1 MKLADHPTVKA
12 YREQKAGATGIKKT
26 LDTAFLKQAAL
37 EAGADAAG
45 VIDLAR
51 DALAEFRED
60 LLDVMPDTGS
70 IMVLAFRVNQASLRS
85 RAHSVANHEFQQAW
99 ARSKAIQG
107 RLTDRLKSQGVQTV
121 AMPVGFPMEME
132 RWPEKMWL
140 TCDKVF
146 AVEAGLGRMGLNR
159 LVLHPEFGA
168 SVVFGTVLLS
178 GSCDAYD
185 VPVDY
190 NPCIQCGLCLKVCPT
205 GAVKRT
211 DDFDF
216 SACFTHNYRERLGGF
231 LNWVE
236 QLADSKSASDYR
248 KKVSDS
254 ESFSMWQNLSIGG
267 QTRCDRCMAICPA
280 GEAAIGEYLDDR
292 KGFNRYRDRFNTLP
306 ETIYAV
312 KGSDAAEHVREHFPQ
327 KRLKLVSNGLHP
339 LSAAMFVESM
349 PRVFQPNQSQG
360 IDAVYHFSFT
370 GSESLEC
377 TVTIRDKTLAVESGL
392 KGKAD
397 LHVTADSDTWVKF
410 LAKEASLV
418 LALLTRK
425 IRIKGSPKLM
435 KDFGRCFPS

>member
-1 MKLADHPTVKA
+1 MKLADHPTVKV
-12 YREQKAGATGIKKT
+12 YREQGRTTEKHEV
-26 LDTAFLKQAAL
+26 LETAVLKQAAL
-37 EAGADAAG
+37 DAGADAVG
-45 VIDLAR
+45 VVDLAR
-51 DALAEFRED
+51 ESMSEYRQDM
-60 LLDVMPDTGS
+60 LDVMPDTGS
-70 IMVLAFRVNQASLRS
+70 IMVLAFRVNQVPLRS
-85 RAHSVANHEFQQAW
+85 RAHAVANHEFQQTW
-99 ARSKAIQG
+99 ARSKTVQS
-107 RLTDRLKSQGVQTV
+107 RLVDRLKREGVPSV

-132 RWPEKMWL
+132 RWPNKMWL

-146 AVEAGLGRMGLNR
+146 AVEAGLGQMGYNR

-178 GSCDAYD
+178 GDCDAYD
-185 VPVDY
+185 APIDY

-236 QLADSKSASDYR
+236 QLADSKNASDYR

-254 ESFSMWQNLSIGG
+254 ETFSMWQNLSIGG

-280 GEAAIGEYLDDR
+280 GKASIGEYLDDR
-292 KGFNRYRDRFNTLP
+292 KAFNQYRDRFNSLA

-312 KGSDAAEHVREHFPQ
+312 KGSDAAQHVGSKFPQ
-327 KRLKLVSNGLHP
+327 KKLKYVSNGLHP

-349 PRVFQPNQSQG
+349 PRVFQPNQSEG
-360 IDAVYHFSFT
+360 INAVYHFSFT

-377 TVTIRDKTLAVESGL
+377 TVAIKEKRLTVQTGL

-410 LAKEASLV
+410 LAKEANLL

-435 KDFGRCFPS
+435 KDFGRCFPP